1 MRLLKLVGVLSLVV
15 ILSTGCYKNDNSG
28 ENPINLFDE
37 LPIYNQEK
45 KDISDKAKRI
55 AESANL
61 IILIKQVD

>member
-15 ILSTGCYKNDNSG
+15 ILSTGCYKNDNSS

-45 KDISDKAKRI
+45 KDIYRTCASFND
-55 AESANL
+55 
-61 IILIKQVD
+61 